1 MPTRGLIKYFHL
13 AVEALN
19 SKLVEDFQAKDNPRE
34 VRICVLVIM
43 ERLGRYRTD
52 NGRQIIVIH
61 NITPFTFIDLRF

>member
-34 VRICVLVIM
+34 VRIFFDY
-43 ERLGRYRTD
+43 GG
-52 NGRQIIVIH
+52 NGQ
-61 NITPFTFIDLRF
+61 TQPLPSQ